1 MENVNKFLKRLFDIF
16 ASLIALVIVSP
27 ILLIIAIAIKLDS
40 KGPVLFKQTRLG
52 LNGQPFIMY
61 KFRTMV
67 ENAEKMGL
75 GIFNFKDDPRV
86 TKVGYFLRKFSLDEL
101 PQLLNIIKGEMSIVG
116 PRPPVTYELGNYE
129 DFDNTLRQRFTMKPG
144 LTGYAQISGRNE
156 LSWDEKIKYD
166 LQYIFDFKK
175 YGILIDFKVILIT
188 LLKVLKSEGMY
199 EIPEK
204 AKKDMERIKKTGR

>member
-1 MENVNKFLKRLFDIF
+1 
-16 ASLIALVIVSP
+16 
-27 ILLIIAIAIKLDS
+27 
-40 KGPVLFKQTRLG
+40 
-52 LNGQPFIMY
+52 
-61 KFRTMV
+61 
-67 ENAEKMGL
+67 MGL
-75 GIFNFKDDPRV
+75 GIFNLKDDPQNIV
-86 TKVGYFLRKFSLDEL
+86 LTYFLRKFSLDEL

-188 LLKVLKSEGMY
+188 LIKVLKSEGMY